1 MKKYIIKDSQGNKKT
16 IYAESLSHAIK
27 LNDAFNLKP
36 GDVYLTR
43 SDETTIY
50 KVLKID
56 NTAKGFNSINVTTEA
71 YKYNVF
77 SGKIERESGASN
89 HSLDRNDIE
98 TVFSSMN
105 EAIKYLQR
113 KAKQYESFSKKIRK
127 DSIKDEASLAEIDEA
142 IDNIADKYGG
152 FYSRTYDKVFK
163 DLKAKYPTLKY
174 EDVRQAI
181 INYAENSSSANS
193 QLRVAKKY
201 FSDSVND
208 SRVKDEAS
216 LATTINALV
225 NDEKSAIDSY
235 NVAIK
240 NLEEKID
247 EKAMQ
252 VLINIRNDERRHIEN
267 LYSIL
272 NGQVTEKNLEDSRMK
287 DSKYYV
293 GISKYDYTKEQ
304 AERDARKFGLQLK
317 VVGKSRDPHFE
328 YDAYFIGPRSNILK
342 MLKAN
347 DLEEFEED
355 IEDSKVNDEH
365 KFIGSPYDN
374 IIKRAINRG
383 KLNNPIYHDKYALR
397 ANAREGKE
405 IVEVLKKMGYSYAK
419 FENNPY
425 TSYNVFFNDSEEF
438 EEDIEDS
445 VYDAKLK
452 ESNSV
457 YYKLERGYWHVLSIH
472 NAKQLDDQ
480 DVQSLA
486 RKNNVIIE
494 PFFKHDYHRTD
505 KGGYYFTDYRVKGK
519 DKNAVIRFCETMN
532 PRVKPL
538 NFEE

>member
-16 IYAESLSHAIK
+16 IYAENITHAIK

-36 GDVYLTR
+36 GDAYLIR
-43 SDETTIY
+43 SDETTVY

-56 NTAKGFNSINVTTEA
+56 NTDKGFNSINVTTEA
-71 YKYNVF
+71 YKYNIF

-89 HSLDRNDIE
+89 HSLNRNDID

-113 KAKQYESFSKKIRK
+113 KAKQYEPFSKKMRK
-127 DSIKDEASLAEIDEA
+127 DSIKDVDISFDKRIKKAVERGKLNDFAFNGLYAMKASKAEFPELKQELEKRNYKNIMFSNNPYNRYNVFFKDEASLAEIDEA

-163 DLKAKYPTLKY
+163 DLKTKYPNLKY
-174 EDVRQAI
+174 EDVRRAI
-181 INYAENSSSANS
+181 INYAENSSSANA
-193 QLRVAKKY
+193 QLKAAKKY

-208 SRVKDEAS
+208 SRVRDEAS
-216 LATTINALV
+216 SVTTINALV
-225 NDEKSAIDSY
+225 NDEKAAIDSY
-235 NVAIK
+235 DVAIK

-293 GISKYDYTKEQ
+293 GISTHGYTKEQ

-317 VVGKSRDPHFE
+317 IVGKSRDPHFE
-328 YDAYFIGPRSNILK
+328 YDAYFIGPRNNILK

-355 IEDSKVNDEH
+355 IEDSVHDASYKKEND
-365 KFIGSPYDN
+365 
-374 IIKRAINRG
+374 
-383 KLNNPIYHDKYALR
+383 
-397 ANAREGKE
+397 
-405 IVEVLKKMGYSYAK
+405 
-419 FENNPY
+419 
-425 TSYNVFFNDSEEF
+425 
-438 EEDIEDS
+438 
-445 VYDAKLK
+445 
-452 ESNSV
+452 V
-457 YYKLERGYWHVLSIH
+457 YYKFERGYWRVFSIYNRIKM
-472 NAKQLDDQ
+472 NAT
-480 DVQSLA
+480 DVFNLA
-486 RKNNVIIE
+486 RKLNVDAQKYQGASYIRI
-494 PFFKHDYHRTD
+494 DDR
-505 KGGYYFTDYRVKGK
+505 GYYSDYTVKGK
-519 DKNAVIRFCETMN
+519 DKNAVIRFCETLN
-532 PRVKPL
+532 PNVKPL
-538 NFEE
+538 TFEE

>member
-16 IYAESLSHAIK
+16 IYAENITHAIK

-36 GDVYLTR
+36 GDAYLTR
-43 SDETTIY
+43 SDETTVY

-89 HSLDRNDIE
+89 HSLNQNDIE

-113 KAKQYESFSKKIRK
+113 KAKQYESFSKKMRK
-127 DSIKDEASLAEIDEA
+127 DSIKDEVSSSEIDEA
-142 IDNIADKYGG
+142 ISNIADKYGG

-163 DLKAKYPTLKY
+163 DLKAKYPNLKY
-174 EDVRQAI
+174 EDVRRAI
-181 INYAENSSSANS
+181 INYAENSSSANA
-193 QLRVAKKY
+193 QLKAAKKY
-201 FSDSVND
+201 FADSVND
-208 SRVKDEAS
+208 VDISFDKRIKNAVERGKLHNPPFDGLYAIKASKAEFPELKQELEKRKYKNIMFSNNPYNRYNVFFRDEAS

-225 NDEKSAIDSY
+225 NDEKAAIDSY

-272 NGQVTEKNLEDSRMK
+272 NGQVTEKNLEDSRIK

-293 GISKYDYTKEQ
+293 GISTHGYTKEQ

-317 VVGKSRDPHFE
+317 IVGKSRDPHFE
-328 YDAYFIGPRSNILK
+328 YDAYFIGPRNNILK

-355 IEDSKVNDEH
+355 IEDSIH
-365 KFIGSPYDN
+365 
-374 IIKRAINRG
+374 
-383 KLNNPIYHDKYALR
+383 
-397 ANAREGKE
+397 
-405 IVEVLKKMGYSYAK
+405 
-419 FENNPY
+419 
-425 TSYNVFFNDSEEF
+425 
-438 EEDIEDS
+438 
-445 VYDAKLK
+445 DAKL
-452 ESNSV
+452 
-457 YYKLERGYWHVLSIH
+457 
-472 NAKQLDDQ
+472 
-480 DVQSLA
+480 
-486 RKNNVIIE
+486 
-494 PFFKHDYHRTD
+494 
-505 KGGYYFTDYRVKGK
+505 
-519 DKNAVIRFCETMN
+519 
-532 PRVKPL
+532 
-538 NFEE
+538 

>member
-1 MKKYIIKDSQGNKKT
+1 MKKYIIKDSQGSKKT
-16 IYAESLSHAIK
+16 IYAENITHAIK

-36 GDVYLTR
+36 GDAYLTR
-43 SDETTIY
+43 SDETTVY

-56 NTAKGFNSINVTTEA
+56 NTDKGFNSINVTTEA

-89 HSLDRNDIE
+89 HSLNRNDID

-113 KAKQYESFSKKIRK
+113 KAKQYEPLSKKMRK
-127 DSIKDEASLAEIDEA
+127 DSVKDVDISFDKRIKKAVERGKLNDFAFNGLYAMKASKAEFPELKQELEKRNYK
-142 IDNIADKYGG
+142 NIMFSNNPYNR
-152 FYSRTYDKVFK
+152 YNVFF
-163 DLKAKYPTLKY
+163 
-174 EDVRQAI
+174 R
-181 INYAENSSSANS
+181 
-193 QLRVAKKY
+193 
-201 FSDSVND
+201 
-208 SRVKDEAS
+208 DEAS

-240 NLEEKID
+240 NLEEKLD

-272 NGQVTEKNLEDSRMK
+272 NGQVTEKNLEDSAVR

-293 GISKYDYTKEQ
+293 GISTHGYTKEQ

-317 VVGKSRDPHFE
+317 IVGKSRDPHFE
-328 YDAYFIGPRSNILK
+328 YDAYFIGPRNNILK

-355 IEDSKVNDEH
+355 IEDSVH
-365 KFIGSPYDN
+365 
-374 IIKRAINRG
+374 
-383 KLNNPIYHDKYALR
+383 
-397 ANAREGKE
+397 
-405 IVEVLKKMGYSYAK
+405 
-419 FENNPY
+419 
-425 TSYNVFFNDSEEF
+425 
-438 EEDIEDS
+438 
-445 VYDAKLK
+445 DAKLK

-457 YYKLERGYWHVLSIH
+457 YYKFERGYWHVLSIH
-472 NAKQLDDQ
+472 NAKQLDHQ

-486 RKNNVIIE
+486 GKNNVIIE

-505 KGGYYFTDYRVKGK
+505 KGGYYYTDYRVKGK
-519 DKNAVIRFCETMN
+519 DKNAVIRFCEAMN